1 MSAARFRLFVAI
13 VVAACGPASAQEH
26 TLLGAARIHTGSEGR
41 PIAEAMVWDADG
53 RIVAIGIESEL
64 TGRFPQA
71 RRIDLGGQSVV
82 PGLIDAHGHLMNL
95 GHALLRANLGGAASK
110 AEIIQRLQAHAADLP
125 AGEWLLG
132 RGWDQTLWPEAE
144 FPTAADLDA
153 HFPDR
158 PVWLERVDGHA
169 TWGNSL
175 ALKSA
180 SRDLSGDW
188 QPDGGRIL
196 RDADGEPTG
205 VFIDAAESLVAAAIP
220 APSMDL
226 DALALER
233 ALAEAAKFG
242 LTGVHDAGVSL
253 RQLALYRRFADSGR
267 LPIRVYAMAN
277 GDAEALDA
285 LCAMGLYQH
294 PGGRLQMRTVKLYI
308 DGALGSR
315 GAALIEDYSDEPGNR
330 GLLLTK
336 PSAFERTL
344 QKARDCGVQVAAH
357 AIGDRGNRMVLDGF
371 QRVLGAAAQAD
382 HRWRIEHA
390 QVVNLA
396 DIPRFA
402 QLGVIASMQPTHATS
417 DMRWAQAR
425 LGEHRL
431 AGAYAWRR
439 MKDAGVA
446 LALGSDFPVEAV
458 DPVLGLHAAATRQD
472 ARGWPEGG
480 WLASQKLEVA
490 EALQGFTLDAA
501 HAGFA
506 EGEIGSLEV
515 GKRADFVVLSQ
526 ALEGLAPA
534 AVLDLRVQSTW
545 VDGAQVYP
553 VR

>member
-1 MSAARFRLFVAI
+1 MSIRAPFLLLGLIAASSTC
-13 VVAACGPASAQEH
+13 AAP
-26 TLLGAARIHTGSEGR
+26 TLLVDARIHTLD
-41 PIAEAMVWDADG
+41 PAAPHAEAMAWDEDG
-53 RIVAIGIESEL
+53 RLLALGTQAEL
-64 TGRFPQA
+64 RERFRGA
-71 RRIDLGGQSVV
+71 REVSLGGQTVI

-95 GHALLRANLGGAASK
+95 GHALLRANLMGASSK
-110 AEIIQRLQAHAADLP
+110 AEIVERLRQHAQDLP
-125 AGEWLLG
+125 TGAWLLG

-169 TWGNSL
+169 GWGNSL
-175 ALKSA
+175 ALAVST
-180 SRDLSGDW
+180 RDLSGDW
-188 QPDGGRIL
+188 QPEGGRIL
-196 RDADGEPTG
+196 RDDQGQATG
-205 VFIDAAESLVAAAIP
+205 VFIDSAEQFIVEAIP
-220 APSMDL
+220 APSEEV

-233 ALAEAAKFG
+233 ALAESARFG

-253 RQLALYRRFADSGR
+253 KQLALYRRFADSGR
-267 LPIRVYAMAN
+267 LPLRIHAMAN

-285 LCAMGLYQH
+285 LCAMGHYRH
-294 PGGRLQMRTVKLYI
+294 PSGRLQMRSVKLYI

-315 GAALIEDYSDEPGNR
+315 GAALLEDYSDEPGNR
-330 GLLLTK
+330 GLLFAE
-336 PSAFERTL
+336 PPAFEKIL
-344 QKARDCGVQVAAH
+344 AKAHACGVQVAAH
-357 AIGDRGNRMVLDGF
+357 AIGDRGNRVVLDGM
-371 QRVLGAAAQAD
+371 QSVLGEARGTD

-390 QVVNLA
+390 QVVALG

-425 LGEHRL
+425 LGEDRL

-439 MKDAGVA
+439 MKEAGAV

-480 WLASQKLEVA
+480 WIASQKLDLM
-490 EALQGFTLDAA
+490 EALRGFTLDAA

-506 EGEIGSLEV
+506 ESEVGSLEV
-515 GKRADFVVLSQ
+515 GKRADFVVLSRP
-526 ALEGLAPA
+526 LEDLAPA
-534 AVLDLRVQSTW
+534 SILDLKVESTW
-545 VDGAQVYP
+545 VDGVRVYP
-553 VR
+553 AR

>member
-1 MSAARFRLFVAI
+1 MSIRAPFLLLGLIAASSTC
-13 VVAACGPASAQEH
+13 AAP
-26 TLLGAARIHTGSEGR
+26 TLLVDARIHTLD
-41 PIAEAMVWDADG
+41 PAAPHAEAMAWDEDG
-53 RIVAIGIESEL
+53 RLLALGTQAEL
-64 TGRFPQA
+64 RERFRGA
-71 RRIDLGGQSVV
+71 REVSLGGQTVI

-95 GHALLRANLGGAASK
+95 GHALLRANLMGASSK
-110 AEIIQRLQAHAADLP
+110 AEIVERLRQHAQDLP
-125 AGEWLLG
+125 TGAWLLG

-169 TWGNSL
+169 GWGNSL
-175 ALKSA
+175 ALAVST
-180 SRDLSGDW
+180 RDLSGDW
-188 QPDGGRIL
+188 QPEGGRIL
-196 RDADGEPTG
+196 RDEQGQATG
-205 VFIDAAESLVAAAIP
+205 VFIDSAEQFIVEAIP
-220 APSMDL
+220 APSEEV

-233 ALAEAAKFG
+233 ALAESARFG

-253 RQLALYRRFADSGR
+253 KQLALYRRFADSGR
-267 LPIRVYAMAN
+267 LPLRIHAMAN

-285 LCAMGLYQH
+285 LCAMGHYRH
-294 PGGRLQMRTVKLYI
+294 PSGRLQMRSVKLYI

-315 GAALIEDYSDEPGNR
+315 GAALLEDYSDEPGNR
-330 GLLLTK
+330 GLLFAE
-336 PSAFERTL
+336 PPAFEKIL
-344 QKARDCGVQVAAH
+344 AKAHACGVQVAAH
-357 AIGDRGNRMVLDGF
+357 AIGDRGNRVVLDGM
-371 QRVLGAAAQAD
+371 QSVLGEARGTD

-390 QVVNLA
+390 QVVALG

-425 LGEHRL
+425 LGEDRL

-439 MKDAGVA
+439 MKEAGAV

-480 WLASQKLEVA
+480 WIASQKLDLM
-490 EALQGFTLDAA
+490 EALRGFTLDAA

-506 EGEIGSLEV
+506 ESEVGSLEV
-515 GKRADFVVLSQ
+515 GKRADFVVLSRP
-526 ALEGLAPA
+526 LEDLAPA
-534 AVLDLRVQSTW
+534 SILDLKVESTW
-545 VDGAQVYP
+545 VDGVRVYP
-553 VR
+553 AR